1 MLFTCAGVV
10 IRGLSVSKWLLAAGR
25 PSLLKEV
32 MGLSPPSL
40 LKRRRRRRNT
50 GLCLSLSLQL
60 QWGQGG
66 VWFLPHTHT
75 CLHTRTCPQADTRH
89 SGKGADSHRE
99 SWGHGDCLRSAQ
111 TVFPK
116 IGRQGPR
123 EREGSVGQ
131 RPHQGTVP
139 VRVEQGRGR
148 PPGLERQ
155 VPQK

>member
-75 CLHTRTCPQADTRH
+75 RVCTHARAHRRTHGTL
-89 SGKGADSHRE
+89 GRE
-99 SWGHGDCLRSAQ
+99 LTATERAGGMEIVCAL
-111 TVFPK
+111 
-116 IGRQGPR
+116 PR
-123 EREGSVGQ
+123 
-131 RPHQGTVP
+131 PFF
-139 VRVEQGRGR
+139 
-148 PPGLERQ
+148 L
-155 VPQK
+155 K